1 VKETEAIKEARRDL
15 KGKMEDVAGKVRE
28 MADRHQIKIVESI
41 EEHLKKNQKMNT
53 LDKIIRYR
61 GTTDVMIKILR
72 AKIKDAEIPEEEKKG
87 ALRLLDEFKEEVD
100 KIYRRF
106 QLVF

>member
-1 VKETEAIKEARRDL
+1 VKETESIKKARLDL

-41 EEHLKKNQKMNT
+41 EEHLKKNQKMDT
-53 LDKIIRYR
+53 FDKIIRYR
-61 GTTDVMIKILR
+61 GTTDVMIKTLR
-72 AKIKDAEIPEEEKKG
+72 AKIKDAEITEEEKKS
-87 ALRLLDEFKEEVD
+87 ALQSLDEFKEEVE